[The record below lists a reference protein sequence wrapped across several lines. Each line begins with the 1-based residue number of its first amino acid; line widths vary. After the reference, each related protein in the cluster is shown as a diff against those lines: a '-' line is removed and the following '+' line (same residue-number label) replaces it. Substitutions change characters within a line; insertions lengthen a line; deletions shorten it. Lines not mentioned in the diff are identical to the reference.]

1 MKKSELIREYIKL
14 YKPTHKQLQTFCKY
28 CLSFKESAT
37 LDFRAKYCNKMSEK
51 HSHKRLGTSGYYS
64 NNIETWLFNRVVQKK
79 DKRYCL
85 TPRAIRK
92 GWSLYSNPLEVQV
105 ERLKFCVEQYR
116 KLQHKTHNQYRE
128 SQKEL
133 ERAKEIINDL
143 GIFLDNFETLT
154 RHYDRIKT
162 KYDIEI

>member
-79 DKRYCL
+79 GKRYCL
-85 TPRAIRK
+85 TPRAIKK
-92 GWSLYSNPLEVQV
+92 GWSLYSYPLEVKV
-105 ERLKFCVEQYR
+105 ERLEQSLKIYR
-116 KLQHKTHNQYRE
+116 DNSNKDWRLHSNTKM
-128 SQKEL
+128 EL
-133 ERAKEIINDL
+133 NKAKEIINDL
-143 GIFLDNFETLT
+143 GVFLDNFETLT

>member
-1 MKKSELIREYIKL
+1 
-14 YKPTHKQLQTFCKY
+14 
-28 CLSFKESAT
+28 
-37 LDFRAKYCNKMSEK
+37 MSEK

-64 NNIETWLFNRVVQKK
+64 NNIETWQFNRVVQKK
-79 DKRYCL
+79 GKRYCL

-92 GWSLYSNPLEVQV
+92 GWSLYSYPLEVQV
-105 ERLKFCVEQYR
+105 ERLKVIQQNSHKNWVEHSNTR
-116 KLQHKTHNQYRE
+116 M
-128 SQKEL
+128 EL
-133 ERAKEIINDL
+133 RRAKEIINDL

>member
-28 CLSFKESAT
+28 CLNFKESET

-51 HSHKRLGTSGYYS
+51 HTSKRLGTSGYYCT
-64 NNIETWLFNRVVQKK
+64 NIQTWLFNKVVQKK

-85 TPRAIRK
+85 TPRAIKK
-92 GWSLYSNPLEVQV
+92 GWSLYSYPLEVQV
-105 ERLKFCVEQYR
+105 ERLKGYQENSNKNWVEHSNTR
-116 KLQHKTHNQYRE
+116 M
-128 SQKEL
+128 EL
-133 ERAKEIINDL
+133 RRAKEIINDL
-143 GIFLDNFETLT
+143 GIFLDNFETLS